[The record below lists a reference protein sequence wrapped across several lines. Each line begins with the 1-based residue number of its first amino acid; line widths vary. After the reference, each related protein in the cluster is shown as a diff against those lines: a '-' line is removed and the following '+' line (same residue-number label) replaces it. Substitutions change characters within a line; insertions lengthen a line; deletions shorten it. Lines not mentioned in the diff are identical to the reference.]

1 MIAFVRVNLQMF
13 AQVTSLREVPLADA
27 ALMVPHAAVE
37 NLMLLERRLVDES
50 FGTAGN
56 LAAIA
61 DFLRVDLDVSFE
73 VRGSEERLVADDTEV
88 IALVF
93 VHLDV
98 NVQVTDRLERLG
110 TDLACERFL
119 LAMDATFVHYE

>member
-13 AQVTSLREVPLADA
+13 AQVTGLREVPLADA
-27 ALMVPHAAVE
+27 ALMVSHAAVE

-56 LAAIA
+56 LATVA

-73 VRGSEERLVADDTEV
+73 VRGSEERLVADDAEV